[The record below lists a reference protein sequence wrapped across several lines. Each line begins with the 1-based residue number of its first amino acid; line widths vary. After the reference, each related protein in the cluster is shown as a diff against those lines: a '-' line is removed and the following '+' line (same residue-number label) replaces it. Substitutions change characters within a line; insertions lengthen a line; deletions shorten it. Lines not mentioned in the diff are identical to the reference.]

1 MPRLRNELTGAVMTV
16 EESTA
21 AQLGP
26 EWVSADEEKSESE
39 ETPARR
45 GRTRKSDSTSE

>member
-21 AQLGP
+21 ALLGSEWKSGDVKAEP
-26 EWVSADEEKSESE
+26 EAKPATRRKAADSEAS
-39 ETPARR
+39 
-45 GRTRKSDSTSE
+45 K

>member
-21 AQLGP
+21 ALLGG
-26 EWVSADEEKSESE
+26 EWVPADRADEKPATRRRANGVESE
-39 ETPARR
+39 A
-45 GRTRKSDSTSE
+45 KK

>member
-21 AQLGP
+21 AQLGS
-26 EWVSADEEKSESE
+26 EWVSADDEKSEAAE
-39 ETPARR
+39 APARR
-45 GRTRKSDSTSE
+45 GRSRKSDFTGE